1 MTSGTISFTDI
12 PHTLLNYPIE
22 ETKRKLIYSPRML
35 QNMRLGT
42 LIKFAREL
50 KGKKPVD
57 IDKIQSMGLLAVKLG
72 QICALRPDLL
82 EPDRCIQ
89 LQELYSRAPTIPS
102 ENFEKLLAK
111 YTDEKFRSEF
121 KHIETVPFAA
131 ASIGQIH
138 KAELNDGSRVVIKII
153 KGDFKKSFER
163 DVKRMK
169 RWMKMGLF
177 FNPKLKKVGNPIG
190 LLNHIEDYTLR
201 ELNLLN
207 EITGKERLENLA
219 DEYSEKFPMPKLRFP
234 KIWKNLSNENVLV
247 MEEVKEPTLE
257 SHLNSGTMEWDDL
270 LQLFRIHGAYMFGM
284 GVFHGDLHPG
294 NAMMGEDKNFIF
306 IDTGAICEA
315 PDHVRKA
322 LFGFFYF
329 LAKGELKNAF
339 DAMLT
344 MADVAPSGK
353 TLQTYYDSMFELYD
367 GFVGTSV
374 SEVSL
379 TQQMMKTVKAAVLAG
394 CSFGDEAFPIIRSL
408 MYMDGM
414 VLKGHPNVDLIS
426 SMGPYLDEFATLID
440 TSTLLER
447 APTSAR
453 KMMDKNPSLI
463 SKTTA

>member
-1 MTSGTISFTDI
+1 MRLT
-12 PHTLLNYPIE
+12 TLL
-22 ETKRKLIYSPRML
+22 R
-35 QNMRLGT
+35 
-42 LIKFAREL
+42 FAKEL
-50 KGKKPVD
+50 RGKKPVD

-82 EPDRCIQ
+82 EPERCIQ
-89 LQELYSRAPTIPS
+89 LQELYSRAPTIPE
-102 ENFEKLLAK
+102 ENFEKLLSK
-111 YTDEKFRSEF
+111 YTDEDFSDNFNFIDPK
-121 KHIETVPFAA
+121 PFAA

-138 KAELNDGSRVVIKII
+138 GAELKDGTKVVIKII
-153 KGDFKKSFER
+153 KGDFKKTFEK

-169 RWMKMGLF
+169 RWMRMGLF

-207 EITGKERLENLA
+207 EITGKERLEKLA
-219 DEYSEKFPMPKLRFP
+219 AEYSEKFPMPKLRFP
-234 KIWKNLSNENVLV
+234 KIWKELSNENLLV
-247 MEEVKEPTLE
+247 MEEITHPTLE
-257 SHLNSGTMEWDDL
+257 SHLNSKTMEWDDL

-294 NAMMGEDKNFIF
+294 NAMMTNEKDFIF

-315 PDHVRKA
+315 PEHVRKA

-344 MADVAPSGK
+344 MAAVAPTGK

-414 VLKGHPNVDLIS
+414 VLKGHPHVDLIS

-440 TSTLLER
+440 TSTLLVN
-447 APTSAR
+447 TQQSGW
-453 KMMDKNPSLI
+453 KTVDKNRPLI

>member
-1 MTSGTISFTDI
+1 MRLT
-12 PHTLLNYPIE
+12 TLL
-22 ETKRKLIYSPRML
+22 R
-35 QNMRLGT
+35 
-42 LIKFAREL
+42 FAKEL
-50 KGKKPVD
+50 RGKKPVD

-82 EPDRCIQ
+82 EPERCIQ
-89 LQELYSRAPTIPS
+89 LQELYSRAPTIPE
-102 ENFEKLLAK
+102 ENFEKLLSK
-111 YTDEKFRSEF
+111 YTDEGFSNNFNFIDSK
-121 KHIETVPFAA
+121 PFAA

-138 KAELNDGSRVVIKII
+138 RAELKDGTKVVIKII
-153 KGDFKKSFER
+153 KGDFKKTFEK

-169 RWMKMGLF
+169 RWMRMGLF

-207 EITGKERLENLA
+207 EITGKERLEKLA
-219 DEYSEKFPMPKLRFP
+219 EEYSEKFPMPKLQFP
-234 KIWKNLSNENVLV
+234 KIWKELSNENLLV
-247 MEEVKEPTLE
+247 MEEITHPTLE
-257 SHLNSGTMEWDDL
+257 SHLNSKTMEWDDL

-284 GVFHGDLHPG
+284 GVFHGDLHAG
-294 NAMMGEDKNFIF
+294 NAMMTNEKDFIF

-315 PDHVRKA
+315 PEHVRKA
-322 LFGFFYF
+322 LFGFFFF

-344 MADVAPSGK
+344 MAAVAPTGK

-414 VLKGHPNVDLIS
+414 VLKGHPHVDLIS

-440 TSTLLER
+440 TSTLLMN
-447 APTSAR
+447 TQQSGW
-453 KMMDKNPSLI
+453 KTVDKNRPLI

>member
-1 MTSGTISFTDI
+1 
-12 PHTLLNYPIE
+12 
-22 ETKRKLIYSPRML
+22 
-35 QNMRLGT
+35 MRLST
-42 LIKFAREL
+42 LVRFAKEL
-50 KGKKPVD
+50 RGKKPVD

-72 QICALRPDLL
+72 QIAALRPDLL
-82 EPDRCIQ
+82 EPERCIQ
-89 LQELYSRAPTIPS
+89 LQELYSRAPTIPE
-102 ENFEKLLAK
+102 ENFDKLLNE
-111 YTDEKFRSEF
+111 YTDSTFLENFR
-121 KHIETVPFAA
+121 HIDSKPFAA

-138 KAELNDGSRVVIKII
+138 KAVLKDGTNVVVKII
-153 KGDFKKSFER
+153 KGDFKKSFEK

-177 FNPKLKKVGNPIG
+177 FNPRLKKVGNPIG

-207 EITGKERLENLA
+207 EITGKERLERLA
-219 DEYSEKFPMPKLRFP
+219 AEYQDKFPMPNLKFP
-234 KIWKNLSNENVLV
+234 KIWKELSNENVLV
-247 MEEVKEPTLE
+247 MEEIKEPTLE
-257 SHLNSGTMEWDDL
+257 SHLNSGTMEWNDL
-270 LQLFRIHGAYMFGM
+270 LQLFRIHGAFMFGM

-294 NAMMGEDKNFIF
+294 NAMMSQNKDFIF

-315 PDHVRKA
+315 PEHVRKA
-322 LFGFFYF
+322 LFGFFFF

-414 VLKGHPNVDLIS
+414 VLKGHPDVDLIS

-447 APTSAR
+447 APITNWKR
-453 KMMDKNPSLI
+453 MGKNRSLI
-463 SKTTA
+463 SKNTA

>member
-1 MTSGTISFTDI
+1 MRLR
-12 PHTLLNYPIE
+12 TLL
-22 ETKRKLIYSPRML
+22 R
-35 QNMRLGT
+35 
-42 LIKFAREL
+42 FAREL
-50 KGKKPVD
+50 RGKKPVN

-82 EPDRCIQ
+82 EPERCIQ
-89 LQELYSRAPTIPS
+89 LQELYSRAPTIPEES
-102 ENFEKLLAK
+102 FDKLLAK
-111 YTDEKFRSEF
+111 YTDENFRGNFNQIDS
-121 KHIETVPFAA
+121 KPFAA

-138 KAELNDGSRVVIKII
+138 RAELNDGTSVVIKII
-153 KGDFKKSFER
+153 KGDFKKSFEK
-163 DVKRMK
+163 DVRRMK

-219 DEYSEKFPMPKLRFP
+219 EKYSDKFPMPNLRFP
-234 KIWKNLSNENVLV
+234 KIWKELSSENVLV
-247 MEEVKEPTLE
+247 MEEIKEPTLE

-294 NAMMGEDKNFIF
+294 NAMMSEDKEFIF

-315 PDHVRKA
+315 PEHVRNA

-329 LAKGELKNAF
+329 LAKGELQNAF

-344 MADVAPSGK
+344 MAEVAPSGK

-414 VLKGHPNVDLIS
+414 VLKGHPEVDLIS

-447 APTSAR
+447 GPKPDWKTLE
-453 KMMDKNPSLI
+453 KNLPLI
-463 SKTTA
+463 TKTTA

>member
-1 MTSGTISFTDI
+1 
-12 PHTLLNYPIE
+12 
-22 ETKRKLIYSPRML
+22 
-35 QNMRLGT
+35 MRLST
-42 LIKFAREL
+42 LVRFAREL
-50 KGKKPVD
+50 RGKKPVD

-72 QICALRPDLL
+72 QIAALRPDLL
-82 EPDRCIQ
+82 EPERCIQ
-89 LQELYSRAPTIPS
+89 LQELYSRAPTIPE
-102 ENFEKLLAK
+102 ENFDKLLNK
-111 YTDEKFRSEF
+111 YTDSTFLDNFR
-121 KHIETVPFAA
+121 HIDSKPFAA

-138 KAELNDGSRVVIKII
+138 KAVLKDGTNVVVKII
-153 KGDFKKSFER
+153 KGDFKKSFEK

-177 FNPKLKKVGNPIG
+177 FNPRLKKVGNPIG

-207 EITGKERLENLA
+207 EITGKERLERLA
-219 DEYSEKFPMPKLRFP
+219 AEYQDKFPMPNLKFP
-234 KIWKNLSNENVLV
+234 KIWKELSNENVLV
-247 MEEVKEPTLE
+247 MEEIKEPTLE
-257 SHLNSGTMEWDDL
+257 SHLNSGTMEWNDL
-270 LQLFRIHGAYMFGM
+270 LQLFRIHGAFMFGM

-294 NAMMGEDKNFIF
+294 NAMMSQNKDFIF

-315 PDHVRKA
+315 PEHVRKA
-322 LFGFFYF
+322 LFGFFFF

-414 VLKGHPNVDLIS
+414 VLKGHPDVDLIS

-447 APTSAR
+447 APITNWKR
-453 KMMDKNPSLI
+453 MGKNRSLI
-463 SKTTA
+463 SKNTA